1 LRYTVVRSATDGKKY
16 VLLGP
21 PPNSLQQPER
31 VGSVQLNIQE
41 GSDMDALEQLAQ
53 EGTHEEDTESNWNEP
68 ITAAVNESSAIM
80 ASKKSLTPESTVV
93 S

>member
-1 LRYTVVRSATDGKKY
+1 
-16 VLLGP
+16 
-21 PPNSLQQPER
+21 
-31 VGSVQLNIQE
+31 
-41 GSDMDALEQLAQ
+41 MDALEQLAQ